1 MKDVFIDNTLNIE
14 DYKEGIHCDFANEY
28 IGGGVLS
35 FGNVQEEIMFSI
47 KPECLVS
54 IIICEKMLDNEA
66 IFLENCL

>member
-1 MKDVFIDNTLNIE
+1 
-14 DYKEGIHCDFANEY
+14 
-28 IGGGVLS
+28 
-35 FGNVQEEIMFSI
+35 MFSI